1 MILVDEKLAL
11 SRIDIADGRVT
22 CIRCYDGSTITID
35 ESFAALKSKDL
46 SDTDNLKHVS
56 YKELRVGWG

>member
-1 MILVDEKLAL
+1 MILVDENLAL
-11 SRIDIADGRVT
+11 SSVDVTDSRVS
-22 CIRCYDGSTITID
+22 CIKCVDGSIITID

-46 SDTDNLKHVS
+46 SDIDNLKHVS